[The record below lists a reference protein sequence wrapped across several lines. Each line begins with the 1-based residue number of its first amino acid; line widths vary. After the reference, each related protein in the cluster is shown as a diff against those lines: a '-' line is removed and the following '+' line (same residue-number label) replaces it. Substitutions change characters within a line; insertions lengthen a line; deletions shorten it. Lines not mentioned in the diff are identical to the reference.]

1 MLSTTKKLPL
11 PSKYSEPLSERR
23 RKTLSDPCPRKKK
36 VTFFG
41 GMVSTKLMAVASGE
55 IAEAACIVTDVLAS
69 SGVPVERVFTL

>member
-1 MLSTTKKLPL
+1 MSQKK
-11 PSKYSEPLSERR
+11 E
-23 RKTLSDPCPRKKK
+23 SDL
-36 VTFFG
+36 FG